1 MVSMLGI
8 VAKKK
13 AGVREGSV
21 GQGKWW
27 RKRQGRSH
35 RSRPSR
41 MIRQVGCRRRR
52 AGGSPCV
59 CLVTRKRVA
68 LSVEMVSF

>member
-1 MVSMLGI
+1 MVSMLEI
-8 VAKKK
+8 VARRK

-27 RKRQGRSH
+27 RKRQDRSH

-41 MIRQVGCRRRR
+41 RIRQVVYRRRR
-52 AGGSPCV
+52 AGGNPYV
-59 CLVTRKRVA
+59 CLVIRKRVV
-68 LSVEMVSF
+68 LSVERVSF